1 MPQVRIVGLGCM
13 NDETCDVTGGMG
25 TGYIESPDG
34 DMVACDLKILGV
46 GQLGSTAEMPQD
58 LYDRWMAKYKRPIEL
73 ETVGPIDLEAIYG
86 PAARKASDFMMQGSE
101 VVHGYTKTDLLTRLV
116 ELINDTELEGTAIE
130 QIADFIFQQC
140 GGNANRFEYL
150 GDDLFDFSP

>member
-13 NDETCDVTGGMG
+13 SDETCDVTGGKG

-34 DMVACDLKILGV
+34 DMVACDLKILGI
-46 GQLGSTAEMPQD
+46 GQIGSMAEMPQD
-58 LYDRWMAKYKRPIEL
+58 LYDHWMAKYKR
-73 ETVGPIDLEAIYG
+73 VIDLEELNA

-101 VVHGYTKTDLLTRLV
+101 VVHGYTKTELLTRLV
-116 ELINDTELEGTAIE
+116 ELINDTEMEGAAIE
-130 QIADFIFQQC
+130 DIADCIFQKC

-150 GDDLFDFSP
+150 GDDLYDFSP